1 MSEEDKD
8 KENKINQ
15 DDSDLDQNNQ
25 PEDVDKKPDNK
36 DQLQSGSE
44 SYMSVDEITSISKN
58 ETNESS
64 KTPETKENDTTPS

>member
-15 DDSDLDQNNQ
+15 DDSDLDQNKQ
-25 PEDVDKKPDNK
+25 PEDVDKKPENN

-44 SYMSVDEITSISKN
+44 SYISVD
-58 ETNESS
+58 
-64 KTPETKENDTTPS
+64 